1 MLKFLVKIQFLQHKN
16 AVQGESRNTYALCIR
31 ERERE
36 RCKSAKRVNV
46 NIHRLMCTL
55 TSRTGQCA

>member
-16 AVQGESRNTYALCIR
+16 AVQVQSRNTYALCI
-31 ERERE
+31 
-36 RCKSAKRVNV
+36 CYGKSAKRVNV